1 VFEKSRE
8 RLSVS
13 KRAIKKFVIGRAYVK
28 TLNDVE
34 DKATSHPKT

>member
-1 VFEKSRE
+1 VFGKSRE

-13 KRAIKKFVIGRAYVK
+13 KRAIKKFDTGRFNVK

-34 DKATSHPKT
+34 DKA